1 MIAHNLLYIIYFIS
15 ALLFIGA
22 TQGLATP
29 KTALR
34 GNNFGI
40 SGMVLAVFATLL
52 VLPTRNDLGI
62 LLFGLLAALVGVFWA
77 NKVQITKL
85 AQMIALLNG
94 FGGLSSVL
102 VALAQ
107 LVGGKGY
114 SFDLALGIT
123 AGGIAFSGSMVAY
136 VKFQAPN
143 FLPDQFVKLRHFIT
157 ILSFAA
163 TIFFWA
169 LFAVYHQTNALLM
182 LSAASLVFGFGLT
195 FGVGGA
201 DMPIVISLLNS
212 CSGFAAS
219 AIGFSFSNIVLII
232 TGAIVG
238 TSGLVLS
245 HKMTKAMNKSVS
257 QVFFGGGQNKQKLAQ
272 TNQIAKVSSPADAA
286 FLMQNA
292 NLVIIVPGYGMAVS
306 GAQHALKTLAGI
318 LENKYHVRVKF
329 AIHPVAGRMPGHMN
343 VLLAE
348 ANVPYEQLKTADE
361 MNPQMPNT
369 DAAIVIGAND
379 VVNPAAQNDE
389 SSPLYGMPII
399 NAYEARTV
407 FVLKRG
413 KGAGFSGVENP
424 LFTNDNTVMIYG
436 DAKQTVSA
444 LVGEFEDS

>member
-107 LVGGKGY
+107 LVGGKVY

-245 HKMTKAMNKSVS
+245 RKMTKAMNKSVS

-348 ANVPYEQLKTADE
+348 AKIDYDKVFLLDDINPDFETADV
-361 MNPQMPNT
+361 
-369 DAAIVIGAND
+369 AYVVGAND
-379 VVNPAAQNDE
+379 ITNPAAKTDP
-389 SSPLYGMPII
+389 SSPLFGMPVLDVFK
-399 NAYEARTV
+399 AKTV
-407 FVLKRG
+407 FFVKRSS
-413 KGAGFSGVENP
+413 GAGYSGAQNP
-424 LFTNDNTVMIYG
+424 LFFAENTMMLYG
-436 DAKQTVSA
+436 DAKKVTEEIIA
-444 LVGEFEDS
+444 DL

>member
-107 LVGGKGY
+107 LVGGKVY

-245 HKMTKAMNKSVS
+245 RKMTKAMNKSVS

-348 ANVPYEQLKTADE
+348 AKIDYDKVFLLDDINPDFETADV
-361 MNPQMPNT
+361 
-369 DAAIVIGAND
+369 AYVVGAND
-379 VVNPAAQNDE
+379 ITNPATKTDP
-389 SSPLYGMPII
+389 SSPLFGMPVLDVFK
-399 NAYEARTV
+399 AKTV
-407 FVLKRG
+407 FFVKRSS
-413 KGAGFSGVENP
+413 GAGYSGAQNP
-424 LFTNDNTVMIYG
+424 LFFAENTMMLYG
-436 DAKQTVSA
+436 DAKKVTEEIIA
-444 LVGEFEDS
+444 DL

>member
-1 MIAHNLLYIIYFIS
+1 MAHNLLYIIYFIS

-107 LVGGKGY
+107 LVGGKVY

-245 HKMTKAMNKSVS
+245 RKMTKAMNKSVS

-348 ANVPYEQLKTADE
+348 AKIDYDKVFLLDDINPDFETADV
-361 MNPQMPNT
+361 
-369 DAAIVIGAND
+369 AYVVGAND
-379 VVNPAAQNDE
+379 ITNPAAKTDP
-389 SSPLYGMPII
+389 SSPLFGMPVLDVFK
-399 NAYEARTV
+399 AKTV
-407 FVLKRG
+407 FFVKRSS
-413 KGAGFSGVENP
+413 GAGYSGAQNP
-424 LFTNDNTVMIYG
+424 LFFAENTMMLYG
-436 DAKQTVSA
+436 DAKKVTEEIIA
-444 LVGEFEDS
+444 DL

>member
-348 ANVPYEQLKTADE
+348 AKIDYDKVFLLDDINPDFETADV
-361 MNPQMPNT
+361 
-369 DAAIVIGAND
+369 AYVVGAND
-379 VVNPAAQNDE
+379 ITNPAAKTDP
-389 SSPLYGMPII
+389 SSPLFGMPVLDVFK
-399 NAYEARTV
+399 AKTV
-407 FVLKRG
+407 FFVKRSSG
-413 KGAGFSGVENP
+413 TGYSGAQNP
-424 LFTNDNTVMIYG
+424 LFFAENTMMLYG
-436 DAKQTVSA
+436 DAKKVTEEIIA
-444 LVGEFEDS
+444 DL

>member
-1 MIAHNLLYIIYFIS
+1 MIAHNLLYVIYFIS

-22 TQGLATP
+22 IQGLATP

-40 SGMVLAVFATLL
+40 SGMILAVLATLL

-62 LLFGLLAALVGVFWA
+62 LLFFLLAALVGVFWA

-94 FGGLSSVL
+94 FGGLSSIL

-107 LVGGKGY
+107 LIGGKGY

-136 VKFQAPN
+136 AKFQASN
-143 FLPDQFVKLRHFIT
+143 FLPHPFVKLRHFIT
-157 ILSFAA
+157 VSSFAA
-163 TIFFWA
+163 IIFFWVF
-169 LFAVYHQTNALLM
+169 FAVQQQTNDLLM
-182 LSAASLVFGFGLT
+182 LSAASLVFGFGLI

-238 TSGLVLS
+238 SSGLVLS
-245 HKMTKAMNKSVS
+245 HKMTKAMNKSVA
-257 QVFFGGGQNKQKLAQ
+257 QVFFGGGKNKEKIAQ
-272 TNQIAKVSSPADAA
+272 TDQSAKVSSPADAA

-292 NLVIIVPGYGMAVS
+292 TLVIIVPGYGMAVS

-348 ANVPYEQLKTADE
+348 AKIDYDQVFLLDDINPDFETADV
-361 MNPQMPNT
+361 
-369 DAAIVIGAND
+369 AYVVGAND
-379 VVNPAAQNDE
+379 ITNPAAKTDT
-389 SSPLYGMPII
+389 SSPLFGMPVLDVYK
-399 NAYEARTV
+399 AKTV
-407 FVLKRG
+407 FFVKRSNSAG
-413 KGAGFSGVENP
+413 YSGAQNP
-424 LFTNDNTVMIYG
+424 LFFAENTMMLYG
-436 DAKQTVSA
+436 DAKKVTEEIIA
-444 LVGEFEDS
+444 DL

>member
-1 MIAHNLLYIIYFIS
+1 MIAHNLLYIIYFMA

-22 TQGLATP
+22 IQGLSAP

-34 GNNFGI
+34 GNNLGI
-40 SGMVLAVFATLL
+40 SGMVLAVLATLL

-62 LLFGLLAALVGVFWA
+62 LLFGLLAALVGVLWA

-107 LVGGKGY
+107 LIGGKSY

-136 VKFQAPN
+136 AKFQALN
-143 FLPDQFVKLRHFIT
+143 VLPDYFAKLCRFIT
-157 ILSFAA
+157 VLSLAA
-163 TIFFWA
+163 IIFFWA
-169 LFAVYHQTNALLM
+169 LSAFSQQTNTLLM
-182 LSAASLVFGFGLT
+182 LALASFVFGFGLT

-201 DMPIVISLLNS
+201 DMPIVISLLNA

-245 HKMTKAMNKSVS
+245 HKMTKAMNKSVA
-257 QVFFGGGQNKQKLAQ
+257 QVFFGDTKNEQ
-272 TNQIAKVSSPADAA
+272 TATQPHQSPKISSPADAA

-292 NLVIIVPGYGMAVS
+292 NSVIVVPGYGMAAS
-306 GAQHALKTLAGI
+306 GAQHALKTLASI

-329 AIHPVAGRMPGHMN
+329 AVHPVAGRMPGHMN

-348 ANVPYEQLKTADE
+348 AKIDYDKVFLLDDINPDFETADV
-361 MNPQMPNT
+361 
-369 DAAIVIGAND
+369 AYVAGAND
-379 VVNPAAQNDE
+379 ITNPAAKTDP
-389 SSPLYGMPII
+389 SSPLFGMPILDVYK
-399 NAYEARTV
+399 AKTV
-407 FVLKRG
+407 LFVKRSSG
-413 KGAGFSGVENP
+413 TGYSGAQNP
-424 LFTNDNTVMIYG
+424 LFFAENTMMLYG
-436 DAKQTVSA
+436 DAKKITEEIIA
-444 LVGEFEDS
+444 DL

>member
-1 MIAHNLLYIIYFIS
+1 MAHNLLYIIYFIS

-348 ANVPYEQLKTADE
+348 AKIDYDKVFLLDDINPDFETADV
-361 MNPQMPNT
+361 
-369 DAAIVIGAND
+369 AYVVGAND
-379 VVNPAAQNDE
+379 ITNPAAKTDP
-389 SSPLYGMPII
+389 SSPLFGMPVLDVFK
-399 NAYEARTV
+399 AKTV
-407 FVLKRG
+407 FFVKRSSG
-413 KGAGFSGVENP
+413 TGYSGAQNP
-424 LFTNDNTVMIYG
+424 LFFAENTMMLYG
-436 DAKQTVSA
+436 DAKKVTEEIIA
-444 LVGEFEDS
+444 DL